1 MTITNAGTDNLGSQG
16 PNKPFKPALTQKE
29 AAQLGY
35 SKVEFGEAEQYVRMI
50 TEDHQRLGTPRD
62 QWEPQPIQGEHL
74 AAAFIEDGEQELA
87 GRLETDVDPRL
98 DEMQECLSDVKAN
111 LDELDEKR
119 EPIITPESGTAHS
132 TKEATALVGKHDAKI
147 EQDEAESKHHHR
159 RAPYWLKK
167 IAPWAP
173 WLELAGFLFFVAYF
187 LNVPLL
193 KPWVDFGAWTLS
205 LAIVVSTILGQTWLV
220 HHAAKDHN
228 HGREAFAEGNRH
240 EGEQAFRR
248 RNWFLI
254 GSMCTATTAITIGL
268 VLRGTTALG
277 DAGLGTILFMIFVAI
292 IAGFIMPAMAYL
304 AIALDGSKVSRERDS
319 LAKDLDEDLE
329 AHSATIDESR
339 RGLAAVDDNRDT
351 LNKKVLP
358 DICQGVQEI
367 VDGAYRPY
375 GLVRLIIGGLT
386 REPLTKA
393 APRITYEGDRAVGG
407 FIGTSIPGAHSV
419 NLRPLFDRGARLN
432 DLELRRRELLT
443 QLNAVPA
450 HPWGTSRTT

>member
-1 MTITNAGTDNLGSQG
+1 MTITNAGTDNLGAPG

-50 TEDHQRLGTPRD
+50 TEEHQNAGTPR
-62 QWEPQPIQGEHL
+62 QEWEPKPLQGEHL

-87 GRLETDVDPRL
+87 SRLEAEVDPML
-98 DEMQECLSDVKAN
+98 DEMQACLSDVKAK

-228 HGREAFAEGNRH
+228 HGREAFAEGNRQ
-240 EGEQAFRR
+240 EGELAFRR

-254 GSMCTATTAITIGL
+254 GSMCTATTAITIGF
-268 VLRGTTALG
+268 VLRGTTTLG

-304 AIALDGSKVSRERDS
+304 AVALDGSKVSRERDS
-319 LAKDLDEDLE
+319 LAKDLDEDFE

-339 RGLAAVDDNRDT
+339 RSLATVDEDRDT

-358 DICQGVQEI
+358 GICQGVQEI
-367 VDGAYRPY
+367 VDGVYRPY
-375 GLVRLIIGGLT
+375 SLVRLIIGGLT
-386 REPLTKA
+386 REPLTKT
-393 APRITYEGDRAVGG
+393 APTITYEGDRAVGG

-432 DLELRRRELLT
+432 DLELRRRDLLN
-443 QLNAVPA
+443 QLNAIPA